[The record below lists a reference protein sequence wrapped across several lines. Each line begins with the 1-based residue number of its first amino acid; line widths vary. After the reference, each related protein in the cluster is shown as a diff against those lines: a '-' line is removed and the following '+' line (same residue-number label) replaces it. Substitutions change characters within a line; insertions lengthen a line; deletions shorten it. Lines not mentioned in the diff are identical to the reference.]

1 MEKRRRA
8 PRHSACERC
17 KSAHRVCDGKRP
29 CKRCVLRGKAD
40 LCQTP
45 PKRQKLPQQQ
55 AFYVVKPLS
64 TNAPQGCASIFHQAD
79 LANSFPPFPPHIEQE
94 ADNPDNNAHQPIL
107 LSLLQ
112 QIRDLNE
119 TTNSLLATH
128 HTITNQVSELKSR
141 RNATQTSPISGIA
154 QMELVRED
162 SFHASQYLLTQVEEE
177 INELTE
183 IDHDPGLSLV
193 PAAHTSSKDVDRFK
207 ESQFLPFVIED
218 ANTVTLAPNLFE
230 FSHIF
235 H

>member
-1 MEKRRRA
+1 
-8 PRHSACERC
+8 
-17 KSAHRVCDGKRP
+17 
-29 CKRCVLRGKAD
+29 
-40 LCQTP
+40 
-45 PKRQKLPQQQ
+45 
-55 AFYVVKPLS
+55 
-64 TNAPQGCASIFHQAD
+64 
-79 LANSFPPFPPHIEQE
+79 
-94 ADNPDNNAHQPIL
+94 
-107 LSLLQ
+107 
-112 QIRDLNE
+112 
-119 TTNSLLATH
+119 
-128 HTITNQVSELKSR
+128 
-141 RNATQTSPISGIA
+141 
-154 QMELVRED
+154 MELVRED